1 MSPVDTFP
9 PSERQVRQWLVE
21 AAGGERR
28 LLFSKHAEE
37 RMVQRKIG
45 RRQVLQVL
53 KGGAITEALHQAP
66 GGDWRCNVSGFNAGQ
81 YLTVGVVLKQKQ
93 DGAWVIIATAFI
105 EG

>member
-1 MSPVDTFP
+1 MSSVEPFP
-9 PSERQVRQWLVE
+9 PNERQVRQWLAE
-21 AAGGERR
+21 AAAGTRR

-45 RRQVLQVL
+45 RRQVLQAL
-53 KGGAITEALHQAP
+53 KCGAITEALHQAP
-66 GGDWRCNVSGFNAGQ
+66 NGDWRCNVSSFNAGQ

>member
-1 MSPVDTFP
+1 ML
-9 PSERQVRQWLVE
+9 QWLKE
-21 AAGGERR
+21 AAAGTRK
-28 LLFSKHAEE
+28 LLFSRHAEE

-45 RRQVLQVL
+45 RRQVLRVL
-53 KGGAITEALHQAP
+53 KAGSISEALHQAP

-81 YLTVGVVLKQKQ
+81 HLTVGVVLKQKQ